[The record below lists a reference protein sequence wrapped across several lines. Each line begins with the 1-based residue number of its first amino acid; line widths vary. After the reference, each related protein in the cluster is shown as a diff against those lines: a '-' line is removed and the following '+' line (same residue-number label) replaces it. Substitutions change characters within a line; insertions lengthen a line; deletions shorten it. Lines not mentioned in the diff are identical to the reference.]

1 MDKKTDAL
9 LSKMLK
15 NWVNKQSPPDN
26 GRARLLWEA
35 AQVSRGKFD
44 LSALRLFPQHKSF
57 SSSYSNDWPQTL
69 FTWISQNSFQ
79 IGIQARLS

>member
-1 MDKKTDAL
+1 MDKKADAL

-35 AQVSRGKFD
+35 AQASRSKFN
-44 LSALRLFPQHKSF
+44 LTALHLFPQHTSF

-69 FTWISQNSFQ
+69 FTWISENSFQ
-79 IGIQARLS
+79 LRIQARLS